1 MRPLLT
7 RAVPRSEHDA
17 DLEAAA
23 ANLTMGMHRV
33 TGAFEDPSHESAF
46 AAQLFRQAYLVHI
59 LLMGFTTV
67 HYADRTA
74 NEEAD
79 RRNAGDVTLQWEGT
93 EGRRGGD
100 DMAETTTK
108 LPVQA
113 VVTSQNV
120 TDSAGTQILISGRVS
135 FLQK

>member
-1 MRPLLT
+1 MAWSSEVLSSLT
-7 RAVPRSEHDA
+7 KGDA
-17 DLEAAA
+17 DRW
-23 ANLTMGMHRV
+23 N
-33 TGAFEDPSHESAF
+33 GAD
-46 AAQLFRQAYLVHI
+46 
-59 LLMGFTTV
+59 
-67 HYADRTA
+67 ADRTA

-79 RRNAGDVTLQWEGT
+79 RRKAGDVTLQWGGT

-120 TDSAGTQILISGRVS
+120 TDSAGTQINVFFI
-135 FLQK
+135 K

>member
-1 MRPLLT
+1 MAWSCEVLSSLT
-7 RAVPRSEHDA
+7 KGDA
-17 DLEAAA
+17 DRW
-23 ANLTMGMHRV
+23 N
-33 TGAFEDPSHESAF
+33 GAD
-46 AAQLFRQAYLVHI
+46 
-59 LLMGFTTV
+59 
-67 HYADRTA
+67 ADRAA